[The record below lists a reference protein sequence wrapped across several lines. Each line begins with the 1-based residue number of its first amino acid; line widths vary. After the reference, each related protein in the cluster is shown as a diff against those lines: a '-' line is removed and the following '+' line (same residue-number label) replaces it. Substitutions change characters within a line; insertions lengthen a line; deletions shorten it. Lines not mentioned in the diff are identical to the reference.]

1 MKPISRPQQKK
12 IQVMRRQL
20 FGADDGAYREMLG
33 AFKVQS
39 SSELSF
45 ARAGMVIEHLEECV
59 GAGSTRH
66 GRLEAAPTKTGGRL
80 RRANAEQLR
89 EIRRRWDVLST
100 ALPHE
105 REGALRRFLRR
116 RFHVAAPEWLSLSE
130 AQKVL
135 NGLKAM
141 RDRVASNQ

>member
-1 MKPISRPQQKK
+1 VKPISRPQQKK

-33 AFKVQS
+33 GFRVKS

-45 ARAGMVIEHLEECV
+45 DRAGLVIEHLVECV
-59 GAGSTRH
+59 GRESAAHPAKKATARE
-66 GRLEAAPTKTGGRL
+66 GRAT
-80 RRANAEQLR
+80 AEQLA
-89 EIRRRWDVLST
+89 EIRRRWDALSN
-100 ALPHE
+100 AAPHE
-105 REGALRRFLRR
+105 REGALRKFLRR